1 MHTNNVTS
9 RVEHYVTLFD
19 NNYLPMGMCLHAS
32 LMAHGGAFVLWVLCM
47 HDTVHAH
54 LTRLALPNM
63 RLIRLAEAENM
74 SLLGVKSTRSRV
86 EYCWTITPFTA
97 QFVFDRDPSA
107 ERATYVD
114 ADVFLL
120 ASPAPLF
127 AELESAGK
135 HVLITDHAFD
145 PQYAAAAAENGRFC
159 VQFITFD
166 RSAAAAGVMAWW
178 QARCIEWCYARIEDG
193 KCGDQKYLD
202 VWPELFGDAVHVLAD
217 LDLALGPWNAEHR
230 HRLAAG
236 RTLRPAFYH
245 FHSFRVVGP
254 RRARLFTG
262 YRIEAARW
270 IYDRYIGAMGDAVRQ
285 LEARGIPVPVLDE
298 APESWGAMRKWARR
312 RKGIL
317 AYAAIG

>member
-1 MHTNNVTS
+1 MPSSLPAN
-9 RVEHYVTLFD
+9 RVEHYITLFD

-32 LMAHGGAFVLWVLCM
+32 LMTHGGAFVLWVLCM
-47 HDTVHAH
+47 DDTVYAN

-63 RLIRLAEAENM
+63 RLIRLADAENQA
-74 SLLGVKSTRSRV
+74 LLGIKPTRSRV

-97 QFVFDRDPSA
+97 QLVFDRDPSA
-107 ERATYVD
+107 ARATYVD

-120 ASPAPLF
+120 DSPSRVF
-127 AELESAGK
+127 AELEAAGK

-145 PQYAAAAAENGRFC
+145 PQYAAAAENGRFC
-159 VQFITFD
+159 VQFMTFD
-166 RSAAAAGVMAWW
+166 RSAAAAHVMAWW
-178 QARCIEWCYARIEDG
+178 QERCIEWCYARIEGD

-202 VWPELFGDAVHVLAD
+202 VWPEMFGDAVHVLAD

-236 RTLRPAFYH
+236 RALRPAFYH
-245 FHSFRVVGP
+245 FHSFRIVGP

-262 YRIEAARW
+262 YRIGAARW
-270 IYDRYIGAMGDAVRQ
+270 VYDRYVAAMGAAARL
-285 LEARGIPVPVLDE
+285 LEGKGIPLPVLAE
-298 APESWGAMRKWARR
+298 APESWGPLRKWARKCR
-312 RKGIL
+312 GIL